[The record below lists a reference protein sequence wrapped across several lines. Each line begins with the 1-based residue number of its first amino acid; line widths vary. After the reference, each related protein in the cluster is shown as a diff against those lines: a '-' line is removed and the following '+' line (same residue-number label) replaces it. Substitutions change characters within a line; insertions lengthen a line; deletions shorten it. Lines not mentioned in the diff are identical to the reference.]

1 MLISSPGPVSS
12 LTMALSASQQC
23 VRKQRR
29 FRVISQH
36 RPLATHLQ
44 APSTAPMNCLPKS
57 ITCVSLVL
65 VAGLVGCAHHAPMPP
80 TLQPFAGKTVSI
92 ETWDGQWHTAT
103 PLLAKDG
110 AAWDAGDDGLI
121 LPTSVKTVS
130 TGSGASIGIGAG
142 VGALSGLLVG
152 VLMGLSAGDDRCEP
166 NDICLFAMS
175 GKQKAALYG
184 LLMHLPGAALGAM
197 VGSGFANQEVF
208 EAPGAVGRTVRHLS
222 VVPVRGGATGSLGW
236 AF

>member
-1 MLISSPGPVSS
+1 
-12 LTMALSASQQC
+12 
-23 VRKQRR
+23 
-29 FRVISQH
+29 
-36 RPLATHLQ
+36 
-44 APSTAPMNCLPKS
+44 
-57 ITCVSLVL
+57 
-65 VAGLVGCAHHAPMPP
+65 MPP

-103 PLLAKDG
+103 PLPAKEG

-121 LPTSVKTVS
+121 LPASVKTVS

-152 VLMGLSAGDDRCEP
+152 VLMGLSAGDDHCTP
-166 NDICLFAMS
+166 NDNQICLFVMS
-175 GKQKAALYG
+175 AKDKAVLYG

-197 VGSGFANQEVF
+197 VGSGSANQEVF
-208 EAPGAVGRTVRHLS
+208 EAPAVVGRTRPYLS
-222 VVPVRGGATGSLGW
+222 VVPIRGGATGTLGW

>member
-1 MLISSPGPVSS
+1 MTIRTARCQLLNDVLESSDD
-12 LTMALSASQQC
+12 SA
-23 VRKQRR
+23 R
-29 FRVISQH
+29 FLCA
-36 RPLATHLQ
+36 RPAAHHLHTLR
-44 APSTAPMNCLPKS
+44 TAPMNCLHRS

-65 VAGLVGCAHHAPMPP
+65 VVGLVGCAHHAPMPP
-80 TLQPFAGKTVSI
+80 TLLPFAGKTVSI

-103 PLLAKDG
+103 PLPAKEG

-121 LPTSVKTVS
+121 LPASVKTVS

-152 VLMGLSAGDDRCEP
+152 VLMGLSAGDDHCEQ
-166 NDICLFAMS
+166 ICLFAMS

-184 LLMHLPGAALGAM
+184 LLMHLPGAALGAL
-197 VGSGFANQEVF
+197 VGSGAANQELF
-208 EAPGAVGRTVRHLS
+208 EAPGNVGRTLPHLS
-222 VVPVRGGATGSLGW
+222 VVPVRGGATGSLAW